1 MNIHQ
6 RNNIHKV
13 ATYQLV
19 TRRGIIVYNDH
30 ETQRRYN
37 NVITAT
43 YKKLLHIKHICYKF
57 TLSNDSMKV
66 K

>member
-37 NVITAT
+37 NVTT
-43 YKKLLHIKHICYKF
+43 YMKLLHIKLICYQF